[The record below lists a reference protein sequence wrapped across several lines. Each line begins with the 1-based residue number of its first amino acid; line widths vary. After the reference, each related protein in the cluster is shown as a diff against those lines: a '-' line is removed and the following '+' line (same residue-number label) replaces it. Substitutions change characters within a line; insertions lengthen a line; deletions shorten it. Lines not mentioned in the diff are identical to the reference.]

1 MNVCTVLTNIVY
13 YVKILLQGAH
23 MIKIA
28 ICDDEQRC
36 IDNIIE
42 LLDKYFPKD
51 FDYDVRSYFSGE
63 KFLDDIKTNYADIV
77 FMDIELSSSE
87 YGLTGLDAIAKLKE
101 LDYNPIVFFVTNYQN
116 YVQDIFRLQSFQFLQ
131 KPIRDD
137 DFKKDIKRA
146 VNQYVVDH
154 KTIEVKSIGCINQI
168 TISSIK
174 YIEVNQKEVLIHTKN
189 DVIRHFGYMKSY
201 EDKLIGYPFAKT
213 HKSFLVNLK
222 YITKITYNSVFLEG
236 VDVSIPLA
244 RSYRSSF
251 LSQFN
256 TYCMGT
262 SL

>member
-1 MNVCTVLTNIVY
+1 
-13 YVKILLQGAH
+13 
-23 MIKIA
+23 MIRIA
-28 ICDDEQRC
+28 ICDDEQLC

-42 LLDKYFPKD
+42 LLDKYFPKEY
-51 FDYDVRSYFSGE
+51 DYVVNTYLSGE
-63 KFLDDIKTNYADIV
+63 ELLGDIQRNYADIV

-87 YGLTGLDAIAKLKE
+87 HGLTGLDVVAKIKE
-101 LDYNPIVFFVTNYQN
+101 LDYHPIVFFVTNHKN
-116 YVQDIFRLQSFQFLQ
+116 YVQDIFRLQSFQFLD
-131 KPIRDD
+131 KPIKDD

-146 VNQYVVDH
+146 VNQYAVDH
-154 KTIEVKSIGCINQI
+154 KTIEVKSIGCINQV

-213 HKSFLVNLK
+213 HKSFFVNLK
-222 YITKITYNSVFLEG
+222 YITKITYNNVFLEG
-236 VDVSIPLA
+236 VDEGIPLA
-244 RSYRSSF
+244 RSYRPSF